1 MVAKSVYSVHPSVP
15 YAQKIIAS
23 MKTKTGRS
31 IDEWIAFVKKTGP
44 KTEVERRAWL
54 KDAHALGTNYAWW
67 IAERAEGKGG
77 EEDSP
82 EAYLRQAPKYVE
94 EMYGGKRAA
103 LRPIYEK
110 LLAMGLAIGDEAKA
124 CPCKTMVPLYR
135 DHVFAEIKPATNSRI
150 DLGLALA
157 TITRRIPARVAPVK
171 NAKGNRITHRIPIV
185 SVGEVDEFV
194 EQWLRKAYEADQ
206 IRSSKF
212 KVQSATVQNQKVKAP
227 RRPLNLATCEL

>member
-1 MVAKSVYSVHPSVP
+1 MPAKSPYSVHPSVP

-23 MKTKTGRS
+23 LKSKTGRS
-31 IDEWIAFVKKTGP
+31 INEWIAFVKKCGP

-94 EMYGGKRAA
+94 EMYSGKRAV

-110 LLAMGLAIGDEAKA
+110 LLPMGLATGDEAKA

-135 DHVFAEIKPATNSRI
+135 DHVFAEIKPATNARI
-150 DLGLALA
+150 DLGLALGA
-157 TITRRIPARVAPVK
+157 LTSRIPARVAPVK
-171 NAKGNRITHRIPIV
+171 NAKGNRITHRIAIA
-185 SVGEVDEFV
+185 SIGEVDGFV
-194 EQWLRKAYEADQ
+194 EQWLGKAYEAD
-206 IRSSKF
+206 R
-212 KVQSATVQNQKVKAP
+212 
-227 RRPLNLATCEL
+227 